1 VVLLSFHKTLDSKE
15 SGRDRKFGTF
25 WNLGNQNS
33 IKPKFINFL
42 LYTRAQQ
49 SFTSQTGEIEG
60 WLFFSGFIFGL
71 LSSTLLFS
79 PWPPALG
86 TWRFRRVQ
94 CLKMKP
100 FLTTSIVQITL
111 ETLISIFCLGWGN
124 GNYV

>member
-1 VVLLSFHKTLDSKE
+1 VVLLSFHKTLESKE

-33 IKPKFINFL
+33 TKPKLINFL
-42 LYTRAQQ
+42 LYTPAHQ

-60 WLFFSGFIFGL
+60 WLFFSGFFTFGL

-79 PWPPALG
+79 PWPFALG
-86 TWRFRRVQ
+86 TWRFGRVQ
-94 CLKMKP
+94 YLKMKP

-111 ETLISIFCLGWGN
+111 ETLI
-124 GNYV
+124 